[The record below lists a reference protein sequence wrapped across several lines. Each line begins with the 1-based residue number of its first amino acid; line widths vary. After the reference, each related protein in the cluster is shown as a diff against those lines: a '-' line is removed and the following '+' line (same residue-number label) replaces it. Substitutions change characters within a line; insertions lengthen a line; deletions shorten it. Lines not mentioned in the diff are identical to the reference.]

1 MDFLICFREKSQQ
14 FLEHWNGWVL
24 NESLKD
30 TKDHR
35 WYSQKVFSQCK
46 IAPPTLQKLRLIN
59 PPSGMRIFLPASRED
74 HGKPWPPQ
82 RALRRMPSVCNN
94 WNHLLVVYPSLY
106 PLDLQSMKR
115 KRNLLRGMIHGK
127 KRTIRPSRVSSR
139 TSLNLFLGPSAPA
152 SPLSRSRS
160 FRFLSNCVPMRSK
173 HFVQ

>member
-1 MDFLICFREKSQQ
+1 MEFLICFREKSQQ

-46 IAPPTLQKLRLIN
+46 IAPPTLQELRSIN

-74 HGKPWPPQ
+74 HRKPWPLQ
-82 RALRRMPSVCNN
+82 RALRSPPGVYNTWDYS
-94 WNHLLVVYPSLY
+94 LVVYGGLC
-106 PLDLQSMKR
+106 PLDVQSMER
-115 KRNLLRGMIHGK
+115 EINSSRGMIHDK
-127 KRTIRPSRVSSR
+127 KRTIRPSEVSSW
-139 TSLNLFLGPSAPA
+139 TSLNLFLGPSASA
-152 SPLSRSRS
+152 SPLSGSRC
-160 FRFLSNCVPMRSK
+160 FRFRSNCVAMRSK